1 MCPPSIRQDGCS
13 ASSCRQHPRP
23 RWLEKRVIHQK
34 LNKSKNA
41 HTMLDALLNSCQTQ
55 HKFFEQWQPRSNP
68 LNLGSPNLEPQVVQ
82 GPLWPLPHAE
92 PATQGVESFAFQD
105 ASGQRVP
112 KGRGSRFGST
122 WRLATRPLYGPSGRP
137 RLLGRNFWGGN
148 CPSAPGTPRKTTR
161 CAQMGLG
168 FTCERAM
175 VKDTQQAS
183 DASLNSKAV

>member
-1 MCPPSIRQDGCS
+1 MRTQCWMPCSIHVKPSTNFSNNGSR
-13 ASSCRQHPRP
+13 APHRT
-23 RWLEKRVIHQK
+23 L
-34 LNKSKNA
+34 
-41 HTMLDALLNSCQTQ
+41 ALQTWNL
-55 HKFFEQWQPRSNP
+55 KFCM
-68 LNLGSPNLEPQVVQ
+68 GSPV
-82 GPLWPLPHAE
+82 WPPAKCVA
-92 PATQGVESFAFQD
+92 PATRSQTERFAFQG

-122 WRLATRPLYGPSGRP
+122 WRLATRPLYGPIGRP